1 MNIVHNTIAR
11 SYNCLKLDTK
21 AVVKEVVKLL
31 KDDYFTL
38 NNPVST
44 LPFTIPN

>member
-1 MNIVHNTIAR
+1 MNIVSDTVAR
-11 SYNCLKLDTK
+11 NYNCLKLDTK
-21 AVVKEVVKLL
+21 AVAKEVVKLF

-38 NNPVST
+38 NSPVST